1 MTMTR
6 ALPLLLMW
14 TACAARPPVAPT
26 TPTPP
31 PPKPIELEPMRID
44 VVDTEDGLKSK
55 TYDAAALLD
64 DGNDALLLKR
74 YDEALAAYDH
84 LLADFPESKLVIPA
98 LYNSA
103 LALQGKSEW
112 LAAAD
117 RFRRLIALAPAGS
130 KDVLEAQMKLGAV
143 LAEGQRF
150 GESAEVYRKVLLRDD
165 LQPPERIEALARLG
179 FALVETKDYAA
190 AEDIL
195 RSGLAYFRE
204 ISGTTNLDNT
214 YYVAMAQFYLAE
226 IPRRQF
232 DAIPLRYPE
241 AQLEKDVDQKGQLFL
256 LARDRYVKTVDFRS
270 GYWATA
276 AVYQIGAMYK
286 QYWEQW
292 MAVPIPSDLSPEESK
307 EYVKQVNEQEYL
319 RKLLEKSILFHE
331 RNVSFSREKNVQ
343 SEWSDASAKEVET
356 VRALLARQMRG
367 DYIVPGAAASPDA
380 GGRIPG
386 GDHPASYVP
395 SRFDL

>member
-1 MTMTR
+1 M
-6 ALPLLLMW
+6 
-14 TACAARPPVAPT
+14 
-26 TPTPP
+26 
-31 PPKPIELEPMRID
+31 ELEPIRID
-44 VVDTEDGLKSK
+44 VVETKEGLVSKS
-55 TYDAAALLD
+55 YDAATLLD

-103 LALQGKSEW
+103 LALEGKTEW

-117 RFRRLIALAPAGS
+117 RFRRLLALAPTGS

-150 GESAEVYRKVLLRDD
+150 SESAAVYRKVLERDD
-165 LQPPERIEALARLG
+165 LQPAERIEALARLG
-179 FALVETKDYAA
+179 FGLVETRDFTAG
-190 AEDIL
+190 EEVL
-195 RSGLAYFRE
+195 RSAIAYFRE

-226 IPRRQF
+226 IPHRQF
-232 DAIPLRYPE
+232 GAIPLRYPE
-241 AQLEKDVDQKGQLFL
+241 AQLGKDVEQKSQLFL

-276 AVYQIGAMYK
+276 AVYQVGAMYK

-292 MAVPIPSDLSPEESK
+292 MAVPIPSDLTPDESK

-319 RKLLEKSILFHE
+319 RKLLEKSMLFHE

-343 SEWSDASAKEVET
+343 SEWSDASAKEVEM
-356 VRALLARQMRG
+356 VREILARQMRG
-367 DYIVPGAAASPDA
+367 DYIAPGTAAEAASAPKSE
-380 GGRIPG
+380 R
-386 GDHPASYVP
+386 PASYVP
-395 SRFDL
+395 SRIDL